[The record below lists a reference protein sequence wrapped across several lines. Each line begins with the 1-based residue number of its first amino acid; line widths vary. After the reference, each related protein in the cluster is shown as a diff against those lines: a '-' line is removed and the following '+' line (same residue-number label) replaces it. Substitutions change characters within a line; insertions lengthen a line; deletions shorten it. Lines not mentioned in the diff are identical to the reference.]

1 MPIYLLCR
9 PLGAETANGCLV
21 LDREG
26 TTAERHERELKH
38 LRILCTR
45 FFEARRES
53 FCPLDTDLSWMSAS
67 RKLSKRVAGLPSDAL
82 PSVDDRQLGAI
93 GGRFVNHTEHDHGA
107 VGKGMGA
114 AGVGEIQAAGGRIVG
129 RKEHCYEA

>member
-82 PSVDDRQLGAI
+82 PSVEDRQLGEI
-93 GGRFVNHTEHDHGA
+93 GGRFVNHPEHDQCASVGWSNAWAGMA
-107 VGKGMGA
+107 VRCRQNLFGNLA
-114 AGVGEIQAAGGRIVG
+114 GRIFL
-129 RKEHCYEA
+129 